1 MRRLFLQRF
10 CLHAVV
16 GVMAGLFLMC
26 PMASAQSLGEVAREL
41 QQEKAAE
48 APATPSKVIT
58 NKDLQK
64 DSDEEASPSP
74 EKTPAQTAA
83 DKAASAAASRKA
95 TQQRAA
101 EQRAAQQWKQ
111 RILAQER
118 LIANLQTRADQL
130 KAWFQSGNAGN
141 PYDGPA
147 FTRYQAHQLHQL
159 KMTELQLAQQKQAL
173 EDMQDAARRA
183 GMHTQVYDP

>member
-58 NKDLQK
+58 NKDLQE
-64 DSDEEASPSP
+64 DADEEASPSP
-74 EKTPAQTAA
+74 EKTPAQ
-83 DKAASAAASRKA
+83 
-95 TQQRAA
+95 
-101 EQRAAQQWKQ
+101 
-111 RILAQER
+111 IC
-118 LIANLQTRADQL
+118 
-130 KAWFQSGNAGN
+130 
-141 PYDGPA
+141 
-147 FTRYQAHQLHQL
+147 
-159 KMTELQLAQQKQAL
+159 
-173 EDMQDAARRA
+173 RRA
-183 GMHTQVYDP
+183 QISLKRGSSRGMRAIRMTDRRSPGIRRTSLIN